1 MIRAPLNLPGL
12 VAGQQPQATPVV
24 FNPQSEAILGQIN
37 PDLAALLRRVEAR
50 MPDSFEISE
59 GMRDP
64 NRQAEMV
71 AQGKSQ
77 TMKSPHLIGN
87 AVDIYAEGPGGQAN
101 WDFEAYRPI
110 ADAAKAEVA
119 AMGLGDFVWGGDW
132 KTLKDGVHFQL
143 GGSGGGAPTGVPG
156 AGKAGIGFAPGTP
169 AAPTAQQ
176 AGLAA
181 MFGADPL
188 GPLPFGQPQQPGRTM
203 LAQADDRAPTV
214 QERRRLAL
222 ADLIRF

>member
-1 MIRAPLNLPGL
+1 MIRAPLNLGAL
-12 VAGQQPQATPVV
+12 VAGQQPQATPVA

-37 PDLAALLRRVEAR
+37 PDLAALLRRVEER
-50 MPDSFEISE
+50 MPDAFEISPSTIRTPE
-59 GMRDP
+59 Q
-64 NRQAEMV
+64 QAEFV

-77 TMKSPHLIGN
+77 TMNSKHLTGN
-87 AVDIYAEGPGGQAN
+87 AADIVVTGPDGKPN

-110 ADAAKAEVA
+110 ADAAKAEEA
-119 AMGLGDFVWGGDW
+119 ALGLPDFVWGGDW

-143 GGSGGGAPTGVPG
+143 GGSSGAPTGVPG
-156 AGKAGIGFAPGTP
+156 GGAAGLSFGAGTP

-181 MFGADPL
+181 MFGMDPL
-188 GPLPFGQPQQPGRTM
+188 GALPFGQPQQPGRTM
-203 LAQADDRAPTV
+203 LAQADERAPTV